1 MQPFLLLVASF
12 AVLVFPLGWWN
23 ALRIALALMFL
34 FTASAHWGRR
44 RADLVRMVPSAFPR
58 PDVLVTVTGVFEMV
72 GGLGLLVAAL
82 APYAA
87 IGLTLLLVAIF
98 PANVR
103 AAQQR
108 LTIGGRAAT
117 PLALRAAI
125 QLILLGATLAVAT
138 GSPRAL

>member
-1 MQPFLLLVASF
+1 MQPFLLLVAVF
-12 AVLVFPLGWWN
+12 ALLVVPLGWWN

-58 PDVLVTVTGVFEMV
+58 PELMVTVTGVLEIV
-72 GGLGLLVAAL
+72 GAAGLLVAPL
-82 APYAA
+82 ARYAA

-98 PANVR
+98 PANIR
-103 AAQQR
+103 AAQQQ

-117 PLALRAAI
+117 PLALRAVI
-125 QLILLGATLAVAT
+125 QLIFLAATLAVAT